1 MKSASE
7 FYHLKLLEAGFR
19 QEPPREG
26 FSPAGQLYRFPT
38 GLGEGFYWVYARKD
52 LYDIKIHDFF
62 FYEDSFLD
70 MNLPECL
77 SITFFDSVSGEEIS
91 PYRRLTAG
99 CVKSLIGGQRPY
111 QANFHKNIP
120 IRSIGIEILPAYYEA
135 YLKEICR
142 EEYQAPHDAFLSI
155 GQTKNF
161 PEMIHLLRQV
171 WNYHGEGMPA
181 KLFYDSKVSEALSL
195 IVAYSKGH
203 QEQRQKISEKDIR
216 LIENVAAYINDHF
229 NSSLSLDYLSR
240 IACMSPTKLK
250 LSFKYVYECTITEY
264 IQQRRLSH
272 AESLLA
278 STDFTVDQIASA
290 IGYSNAGRFA
300 GIFRKSTG
308 LFPAEYRKM
317 AQRRKG

>member
-1 MKSASE
+1 MTGISE
-7 FYHLKLLEAGFR
+7 FYKSQLLKSGFHEESPTEA
-19 QEPPREG
+19 
-26 FSPAGQLYRFPT
+26 FSPAGQLYSVPA
-38 GLGEGFYWVYARKD
+38 GLGEGFYWVYAQKD

-62 FYEDSFLD
+62 FYEDSFLNINTPD
-70 MNLPECL
+70 CL
-77 SITFFDSVSGEEIS
+77 SITFFDSVSGEELS

-99 CVKSLIGGQRPY
+99 SVKSFIGGLQPY

-135 YLKEICR
+135 YLKEMCCD
-142 EEYQAPHDAFLSI
+142 EYKSPYDNFLNI
-155 GQTKNF
+155 GQTTNF
-161 PEMIHLLRQV
+161 PEMILLLRQV
-171 WNYHGEGMPA
+171 WNYRGESMSA

-195 IVAYSKGH
+195 IVAYNKNQKG
-203 QEQRQKISEKDIR
+203 QKEKISEKDIK

-229 NSSLSLDYLSR
+229 NNSLSLNDLSR

-250 LSFKYVYECTITEY
+250 TSFKQVYECTITEY
-264 IQQRRLSH
+264 IQQRRVSH

-278 STDFTVDQIASA
+278 STSFTIEQIAAA

-300 GIFRKSTG
+300 NIFKKSTG

-317 AQRRKG
+317 AQRK